1 MTWDPHACVKRER
14 ERVRGKLVPGSC
26 YYRPTEV
33 SLSEWDCR
41 LMQVDLQWDYLKGYP
56 EHEAV
61 SGQNIIKKLQPW
73 HTADKDKFTQKSEL
87 FK

>member
-1 MTWDPHACVKRER
+1 
-14 ERVRGKLVPGSC
+14 
-26 YYRPTEV
+26 
-33 SLSEWDCR
+33 
-41 LMQVDLQWDYLKGYP
+41 MQVDLRWDDLKGYP

-73 HTADKDKFTQKSEL
+73 ETADKEKFTQKREL

>member
-1 MTWDPHACVKRER
+1 
-14 ERVRGKLVPGSC
+14 
-26 YYRPTEV
+26 
-33 SLSEWDCR
+33 
-41 LMQVDLQWDYLKGYP
+41 MQVDLQWDYLKGYP